1 MDEQEIENEELLKVA
16 KIKAARYCAYQERC
30 QKEVRNK
37 LYTLGLNTPQV
48 EELLAYF
55 ITEGFVNE
63 ERFARSFAGGKFRVK
78 SWGKMKIIRQLKSRE
93 ISDYCIE
100 KALTEIGEEEYF
112 TTLNNLISKRNDQGV
127 EDVFVRRDGIAKYL
141 INKGY
146 EPDLVWAHLKALIP
160 E

>member
-1 MDEQEIENEELLKVA
+1 MDEQESENEELLKVA

-63 ERFARSFAGGKFRVK
+63 ERFARSFARGKFRVK

-112 TTLNNLISKRNDQGV
+112 TTLNNLISKRNDEGV
-127 EDVFVRRDGIAKYL
+127 EDVFVRRNGIAKYL
-141 INKGY
+141 MNKGY
-146 EPDLVWAHLKALIP
+146 EPGAGSFLVGR
-160 E
+160 